1 MTRWSWLC
9 AERGP
14 GQWLR
19 HDLPRGHTVFE
30 GLFFGSVMSCLS
42 SRAWEKGRKSFL
54 IQVSLF
60 LRWSWV
66 CSSLFLRWS
75 CVVQAGPEFIR

>member
-1 MTRWSWLC
+1 MC
-9 AERGP
+9 GERGS

-30 GLFFGSVMSCLS
+30 GLLFGSGCVLLKFKGLGKGEKKLLNS
-42 SRAWEKGRKSFL
+42 SFSFSEMVL
-54 IQVSLF
+54 GS
-60 LRWSWV
+60 
-66 CSSLFLRWS
+66 SSLFLRWS

>member
-9 AERGP
+9 AERED
-14 GQWLR
+14 Q
-19 HDLPRGHTVFE
+19 DS
-30 GLFFGSVMSCLS
+30 GLDMICLEDILSLKGCFFGSVMYCLS

-66 CSSLFLRWS
+66 AHLF
-75 CVVQAGPEFIR
+75 F